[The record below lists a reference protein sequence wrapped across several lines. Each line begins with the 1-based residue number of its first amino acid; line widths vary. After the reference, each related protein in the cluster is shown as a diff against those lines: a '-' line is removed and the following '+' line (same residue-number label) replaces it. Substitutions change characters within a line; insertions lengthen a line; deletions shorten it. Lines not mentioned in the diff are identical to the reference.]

1 MLLTITRNPIR
12 ITLDT
17 SSFNTI
23 TAGTNGAKT
32 TTSTNLAFL
41 LKVLNV
47 AKYFYSTRIKVYPLT
62 TIVAPSVCV
71 DYNTPSND
79 RNFGVSAS
87 DLHIYARYITD
98 KATAYGATGKS
109 CKYFGDTS
117 SPPDSTLQL
126 GRPTMGRIIFNTYST
141 VDSSSSLTNM
151 LFQSVTSTTLHE
163 MMHILGFDSTLYA
176 RWLVSDETNAR
187 YSNTYTSTFRP
198 ASNFTSA
205 SIRANS
211 YFLTTPNVK
220 AWTQ

>member
-23 TAGTNGAKT
+23 IAGVNGAKT
-32 TTSTNLAFL
+32 TTTTNLAFL

-62 TIVAPSVCV
+62 TIVAPSMCV
-71 DYNTPSND
+71 DYSTPSND

-98 KATAYGATGKS
+98 KNTAYGATGKS
-109 CKYFGDTS
+109 CKYFGDS
-117 SPPDSTLQL
+117 SSSSDSTLQR
-126 GRPTMGRIIFNTYST
+126 GRPTMGRIIFNTFST

-151 LFQSVTSTTLHE
+151 LFQSVTSTCLHE

-176 RWLVSDETNAR
+176 RWLISD
-187 YSNTYTSTFRP
+187 
-198 ASNFTSA
+198 
-205 SIRANS
+205 
-211 YFLTTPNVK
+211 
-220 AWTQ
+220 